1 MSLKVKLVTINISA
15 CAEYSVELQTRAIN
29 APQESH
35 IENLSLQG
43 RINIMT
49 VGFGSACS
57 VRIERPHCG
66 LTSASIICQM
76 LNYELRLH
84 LTDKDLEQAC
94 DL

>member
-1 MSLKVKLVTINISA
+1 
-15 CAEYSVELQTRAIN
+15 
-29 APQESH
+29 
-35 IENLSLQG
+35 
-43 RINIMT
+43 MT

-76 LNYELRLH
+76 PNYELRLH

>member
-1 MSLKVKLVTINISA
+1 
-15 CAEYSVELQTRAIN
+15 
-29 APQESH
+29 
-35 IENLSLQG
+35 
-43 RINIMT
+43 MT

-66 LTSASIICQM
+66 LTLASIICQM